1 MCTVQ
6 LYGAACRVLVNHQFK
21 DLFGSASELLERMQN
36 ENVTPPFM
44 YASMVAA
51 EDRLD
56 FLEAMTKYLFGRTKE
71 VELNQIVKIR
81 DSMDVAFLAVIR
93 LRVLTIA
100 GGAYLATMLS
110 VAPAPSSKYIRGG
123 NRDGPHEGGLTWLG
137 LNEAEGKFRLR
148 PPAPPLTP
156 GSDAGKDLENC
167 NVEIERVREFVSA
180 QQAAVGG
187 AGGRGEG
194 VTGGGGMGEGMGEKR
209 VMTIPAPVVP
219 STVPQPICMQQHS
232 HQLQQQQ
239 QQQQQPLLAM
249 EVGGGIV
256 GGGVDGERHLRL
268 RPLLPTAPA
277 PAPPPPAPHSAVA
290 TSTSLHLSEG
300 RATRVVPTT
309 SSSNGGASNS
319 NSSSSNSNSS
329 NGNNEDAEAPAT
341 KAATIGAAEMVA
353 AAAMES

>member
-1 MCTVQ
+1 MSGQGLQQHLQLQQQHLQLQQQHLQLQQRLQLQQQQQQQQQQGQYSADDDDDEYEDERKVQ

-167 NVEIERVREFVSA
+167 NVEIER
-180 QQAAVGG
+180 
-187 AGGRGEG
+187 
-194 VTGGGGMGEGMGEKR
+194 
-209 VMTIPAPVVP
+209 
-219 STVPQPICMQQHS
+219 PIYMQQHS

-249 EVGGGIV
+249 ESNKS
-256 GGGVDGERHLRL
+256 
-268 RPLLPTAPA
+268 
-277 PAPPPPAPHSAVA
+277 SADHQ
-290 TSTSLHLSEG
+290 LQQ
-300 RATRVVPTT
+300 RRCQQQQQQQQQQQ
-309 SSSNGGASNS
+309 
-319 NSSSSNSNSS
+319 
-329 NGNNEDAEAPAT
+329 
-341 KAATIGAAEMVA
+341 
-353 AAAMES
+353 